1 MAEMIRPEHRGK
13 ALGAVQSGWAI
24 GWGAAVLLYTAAF
37 SLLPP
42 DMAWRVMFGIGL
54 LPALLILY
62 IRRNMQ
68 EPPRAAL
75 ATGPRPSFLRTL
87 FGVFAPETLR
97 VTLIGGLFGLG
108 AHGGF
113 YGLFTWLPTYLKT
126 ERGLSV
132 MGTGAYLAV
141 IIVAFGVGCI
151 VAGQLLDRL
160 GRRRSVALFAVGCV
174 AVTIAYLL
182 LPIGGTAMLLLG
194 FPLGFF
200 AAGIPASM
208 GALFNELYPAG
219 VRGTG
224 RGVLLQF
231 RPHPRR
237 RAAGADRGHE
247 RTHVARHRDRA
258 RCGLRLHAGAGRIAA
273 AAGDPRQ
280 GARCRRGRAGA
291 RPDTDRLTLQK
302 LEETMSYASPVPEI
316 ERMTMRQVTWRII
329 PFLMVCYF
337 IAFVDR
343 VNAGFAALQMNHDIG
358 LTQAAFGLGGGLF
371 YITYVLFEVPSNIAM
386 EKVGARLWI
395 ARILITWGLVSAMM
409 AFVVGPKSFYAVRLL
424 LGASEA
430 GFFPG
435 VILYLTY
442 WFPREYRGRIVAI
455 FMVAIPVSVLP
466 RLADLGGAA
475 ANRRLVRAAR
485 LASHVH
491 PRGDPGGAAGHR
503 GAVRA
508 AERAPTRALAEARA
522 AGVARPAARGGAVAA
537 WPEGVPPHVALA
549 GDDEQIRARGLA
561 DLCGRR
567 RERASAS
574 PCGSRRSSNLLG

>member
-1 MAEMIRPEHRGK
+1 MFNWYREISTTERKTFWTCLGGWALDALDVQMFGLVIPALVAAWHLSNADAGLIGGVTLITSAVGGWLGGALSDRIGRVRALQVTVLWFSIATFIAAFTQDFWQLLLTKGLQGFGFGAEWACGAVLMAEMIRPEHRGK

-37 SLLPP
+37 SLLPQ

-224 RGVLLQF
+224 VGFCYNFGRIL
-231 RPHPRR
+231 
-237 RAAGADRGHE
+237 AAGLPVLIGAMSEHMSLGTAIGLDAAFAYTLVLVALLLLPETRGKALD
-247 RTHVARHRDRA
+247 V
-258 RCGLRLHAGAGRIAA
+258 GAAVPAA
-273 AAGDPRQ
+273 A
-280 GARCRRGRAGA
+280 
-291 RPDTDRLTLQK
+291 
-302 LEETMSYASPVPEI
+302 
-316 ERMTMRQVTWRII
+316 
-329 PFLMVCYF
+329 
-337 IAFVDR
+337 
-343 VNAGFAALQMNHDIG
+343 
-358 LTQAAFGLGGGLF
+358 
-371 YITYVLFEVPSNIAM
+371 
-386 EKVGARLWI
+386 
-395 ARILITWGLVSAMM
+395 
-409 AFVVGPKSFYAVRLL
+409 
-424 LGASEA
+424 
-430 GFFPG
+430 
-435 VILYLTY
+435 
-442 WFPREYRGRIVAI
+442 
-455 FMVAIPVSVLP
+455 
-466 RLADLGGAA
+466 
-475 ANRRLVRAAR
+475 
-485 LASHVH
+485 
-491 PRGDPGGAAGHR
+491 
-503 GAVRA
+503 
-508 AERAPTRALAEARA
+508 
-522 AGVARPAARGGAVAA
+522 
-537 WPEGVPPHVALA
+537 
-549 GDDEQIRARGLA
+549 
-561 DLCGRR
+561 
-567 RERASAS
+567 
-574 PCGSRRSSNLLG
+574 